1 METLTRRALGLG
13 CTCLLVTS
21 TASATPDAAV
31 QPHVPEPILTESITD
46 IDTLHG
52 GELELTANGSV
63 MRTLCCGGGA
73 FQTSL
78 EAEWRATALVGLVV
92 EPSVSVPLVPGVPA
106 EFGVRT
112 GVAVALWRDFVH
124 DFYLQGEAVA
134 RLGPDNLSNLPDP
147 GEASL
152 PYDVDVRGAFRRG
165 RWTVR
170 GNLGAETDA
179 ANFGVRAGAAFM
191 LALDRD
197 SKASF
202 VAVEASMDS
211 FRANF
216 MTLALNLSV
225 EAEPLRFQL
234 ATPWTPALGQ
244 TPASIGIVLRV
255 LVELD
260 RD

>member
-1 METLTRRALGLG
+1 M
-13 CTCLLVTS
+13 
-21 TASATPDAAV
+21 
-31 QPHVPEPILTESITD
+31 
-46 IDTLHG
+46 
-52 GELELTANGSV
+52 TANASV
-63 MRTLCCGGGA
+63 MRTLCCGGGSLG
-73 FQTSL
+73 TSL
-78 EAEWRATALVGLVV
+78 EAEWRAASLVGFVV
-92 EPSVSVPLVPGVPA
+92 EPSVSVPLATG
-106 EFGVRT
+106 ESTDFGLRT

-134 RLGPDNLSNLPDP
+134 RLGPTGLSSRQDP

-152 PYDVDVRGAFRRG
+152 PYDLDVRGAFRRG

-179 ANFGVRAGAAFM
+179 ETFGVRAGAAFM
-191 LALDRD
+191 LAVGRD
-197 SKASF
+197 QKAGF
-202 VAVEASMDS
+202 VAVEADMDS

-225 EAEPLRFQL
+225 DAEPLRFQL
-234 ATPWTPALGQ
+234 ATPWTPSLGQ